1 MVRVVLLHA
10 GFNIRPASESCGTL
24 GKSLSLCWSPSLQ
37 MEKEIIPSVIGRI
50 IRADPAKLSAQHL
63 ENSRNQCILAM
74 TVILQELLQ
83 TKPCPPSRL
92 SPTTPSPSGGFAFL
106 HNLTQ
111 LSAHRHAVRRKL
123 SVSVLA
129 RTAPQSQQLNTIVI
143 VPSDHSLPVMRK
155 GRGQMA
161 PAPSFEHQTSLAS
174 STFRGCPFRVWPAGS
189 LCTKEEAGLLGALW
203 LEPEVALRPQPSC
216 RGS

>member
-1 MVRVVLLHA
+1 
-10 GFNIRPASESCGTL
+10 
-24 GKSLSLCWSPSLQ
+24 
-37 MEKEIIPSVIGRI
+37 
-50 IRADPAKLSAQHL
+50 
-63 ENSRNQCILAM
+63 M
-74 TVILQELLQ
+74 TVILQESLQ

-92 SPTTPSPSGGFAFL
+92 SPPTPSPSGGFTFL

-111 LSAHRHAVRRKL
+111 LSAHMHAVRRTL

-129 RTAPQSQQLNTIVI
+129 RTAPQSQQLNTIFI

-161 PAPSFEHQTSLAS
+161 PSASFEHQTSLAA
-174 STFRGCPFRVWPAGS
+174 STFGGCPFWVWPAGS
-189 LCTKEEAGLLGALW
+189 LCTKEEEGLLGALW